1 MIKTARDM
9 RNNLRRSKFSGVI
22 LYEGPSLLDGRPIVV
37 IANRITT
44 ASNNAKTGA
53 MVQTFIIASDVDPVT
68 ALKSGQD
75 AAVCG
80 DCVHRPA
87 NLGSCYVQVG
97 RSVASVYGAYTRG
110 RYARPHVDYDPKLIP
125 DLFAGLT
132 FRLGTYGDPTAA
144 PFQIWRAATLKAAAV
159 NGYSHQWKQARF
171 AAFRL
176 LCMASA
182 DSETDAAEA
191 RALGWRTFRV
201 KSETAPRL
209 AGEVTCPASKEAG
222 QKTSCEDC
230 RACGGLSAKARAPI
244 VINSHGPTFRRF
256 KETA

>member
-9 RNNLRRSKFSGVI
+9 RNALRLKKFSGVI

-44 ASNNAKTGA
+44 ASNNVKTGA
-53 MVQTFIIASDVDPVT
+53 MVQTFVMAADVDPLT
-68 ALKSGQD
+68 ALKTGQD

-80 DCVHRPA
+80 DCIHRPV
-87 NLGSCYVQVG
+87 NDGSCYVQVG
-97 RSVASVYGAYTRG
+97 RSVASVFGASQRG
-110 RYARPHVDYDPKLIP
+110 RYARPGVDYDPKIIP

-132 FRLGTYGDPTAA
+132 FRAGTYGDPTAA

-176 LCMASA
+176 LCMASV
-182 DSETDAAEA
+182 DSEAEAEAA

-201 KSETAPRL
+201 KTADAPKIR
-209 AGEVTCPASKEAG
+209 GEVTCPASKEAG
-222 QKTSCEDC
+222 QKTTCEDC
-230 RACGGLSAKARAPI
+230 RACGGHSAKARAPI
-244 VINSHGPTFRRF
+244 VIDSHGPTAKRF
-256 KETA
+256 VGA